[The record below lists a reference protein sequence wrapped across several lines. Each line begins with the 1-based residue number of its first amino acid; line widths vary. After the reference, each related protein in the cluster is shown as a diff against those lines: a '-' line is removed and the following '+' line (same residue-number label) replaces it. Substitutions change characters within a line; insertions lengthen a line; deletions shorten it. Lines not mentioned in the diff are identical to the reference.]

1 MTKSTI
7 MKAKHE
13 QVAACRQRVDTG
25 VERVLKI
32 RSLKITYLCKI
43 WSPEFIF
50 YYIKYIKL

>member
-43 WSPEFIF
+43 
-50 YYIKYIKL
+50 